1 MSKVVLVVF
10 MLFAFVEAG
19 NMIGLTI
26 VSDMVT
32 EFISF
37 GSSIIG
43 GIITIIVGLFI
54 ANLVSDTMHAT
65 NQSKTVTNFVK
76 ILIII
81 LAISIGL
88 GQMGIAQ
95 DIIKIAFGLFFG
107 SIAVAAAVAFGLG
120 SREIAAKEL
129 EGFLTKM
136 KK

>member
-1 MSKVVLVVF
+1 
-10 MLFAFVEAG
+10 
-19 NMIGLTI
+19 
-26 VSDMVT
+26 
-32 EFISF
+32 
-37 GSSIIG
+37 
-43 GIITIIVGLFI
+43 
-54 ANLVSDTMHAT
+54 MHAT

-129 EGFLTKM
+129 EEFLTKM